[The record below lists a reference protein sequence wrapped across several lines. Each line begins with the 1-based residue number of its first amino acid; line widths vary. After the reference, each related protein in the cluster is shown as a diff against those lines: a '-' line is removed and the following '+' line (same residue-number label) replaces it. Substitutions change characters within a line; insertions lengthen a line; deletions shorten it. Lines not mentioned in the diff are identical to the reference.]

1 MKKNNDKSTANEI
14 LETDDEALREAAM
27 RDGTKRVGKFKL
39 RPCVPGTISIIRSNM
54 LEKRDEFW
62 FVAAFA
68 FTHSAPLEDVLAVDS
83 DPVAFNKAVRKWQ
96 IENIADLEEQ
106 NELSRLVSAAWDK
119 VNASETR
126 AQHASAPTGSTGG
139 K

>member
-1 MKKNNDKSTANEI
+1 MNTE
-14 LETDDEALREAAM
+14 LLTDDEVLREAGM
-27 RDGTKRVGKFKL
+27 REGTRKTGKWKL

-68 FTHSAPLEDVLAVDS
+68 FVHIAPLEDVLAVDS
-83 DPVAFNKAVRKWQ
+83 DQIAFNKAVRRWQ
-96 IENIADLEEQ
+96 LDNLTTIDEQ
-106 NELSRLVSAAWDK
+106 NELSALVSAAWDK
-119 VNASETR
+119 VNAAETK
-126 AQHASAPTGSTGG
+126 AQHASGASSSGG

>member
-1 MKKNNDKSTANEI
+1 MKKQNDKSTNNET

-39 RPCVPGTISIIRSNM
+39 RPCVPGTISIIRSNL

-68 FTHSAPLEDVLAVDS
+68 FVHSAPLEDILAVDS
-83 DPVAFNKAVRKWQ
+83 DPEEFNKAVRRWQ
-96 IENIADLEEQ
+96 LENIADLDDQ
-106 NELSRLVSAAWDK
+106 NELSKIVSAAWDR
-119 VNASETR
+119 VNAAETK
-126 AQHASAPTGSTGG
+126 AKHPSTGSPTSGE
-139 K
+139 

>member
-1 MKKNNDKSTANEI
+1 MKKQNDKSTTNET

-39 RPCVPGTISIIRSNM
+39 RPCVPGTISIIRSNL

-68 FTHSAPLEDVLAVDS
+68 FVHSAPLEDILAVDS
-83 DPVAFNKAVRKWQ
+83 DPEEFNKAVRRWQ
-96 IENIADLEEQ
+96 LENIADLDDQ
-106 NELSRLVSAAWDK
+106 NDLSKLVSAAWDR
-119 VNASETR
+119 VNAAETK
-126 AQHASAPTGSTGG
+126 AKHPSTGAPTSGE
-139 K
+139 

>member
-1 MKKNNDKSTANEI
+1 MKKQTQPTTTETD
-14 LETDDEALREAAM
+14 LLTDDEVLREQAM

-39 RPCVPGTISIIRSNM
+39 RPCVPGTISIIRSNL

-83 DPVAFNKAVRKWQ
+83 DPEEFNRAVRRWQ
-96 IENIADLEEQ
+96 LENIADLDDQ
-106 NELSRLVSAAWDK
+106 NELSKLVSAAWDR
-119 VNASETR
+119 VNAAETK
-126 AQHASAPTGSTGG
+126 AKHPSTGAPTSGE
-139 K
+139 

>member
-1 MKKNNDKSTANEI
+1 MKKQNDKSTTNET

-39 RPCVPGTISIIRSNM
+39 RPCVPGTISIIRSNL

-68 FTHSAPLEDVLAVDS
+68 FVHSAPLEDILAVDS
-83 DPVAFNKAVRKWQ
+83 DPEEFNKAVRRWQ
-96 IENIADLEEQ
+96 LENIADLDDQ
-106 NELSRLVSAAWDK
+106 NELSKLVSAAWDR
-119 VNASETR
+119 VNAAETK
-126 AQHASAPTGSTGG
+126 AKHPSAGSPTSGE
-139 K
+139 

>member
-1 MKKNNDKSTANEI
+1 MKKTPESTEY
-14 LETDDEALREAAM
+14 ETDDEALREAAF
-27 RDGTKRVGKFKL
+27 RDGPRKAGKWKL

-68 FTHSAPLEDVLAVDS
+68 FVHIAPIDDVISVDN
-83 DPVAFNKAVRKWQ
+83 DPIAFNAAVRRWQ
-96 IENIADLEEQ
+96 LENLTTLKDQ
-106 NELSRLVSAAWDK
+106 DELSALVDAAWAR
-119 VNASETR
+119 VNAAETK
-126 AQHASAPTGSTGG
+126 AKHASTGSTESG

>member
-1 MKKNNDKSTANEI
+1 MNND
-14 LETDDEALREAAM
+14 LLTDDEVLREAGM
-27 RDGTKRVGKFKL
+27 REGTRNTGKWKL

-68 FTHSAPLEDVLAVDS
+68 FTHIAPLDDVLAVDS
-83 DPVAFNKAVRKWQ
+83 DPIAFNRAVRRWQ
-96 IENIADLEEQ
+96 LDNLTTIDEQ
-106 NELSRLVSAAWDK
+106 NELTAIVSAAWDK
-119 VNASETR
+119 VNAAETK
-126 AQHASAPTGSTGG
+126 AQHASGSSSSVG

>member
-1 MKKNNDKSTANEI
+1 MNDE
-14 LETDDEALREAAM
+14 LLTDDEVLREAGM
-27 RDGTKRVGKFKL
+27 REGTRKTGKWKL

-68 FTHSAPLEDVLAVDS
+68 FVHIAPIEDVLAVDS
-83 DPVAFNKAVRKWQ
+83 DQIAFNKAVRRWQ
-96 IENIADLEEQ
+96 LDNLTTIDEQ
-106 NELSRLVSAAWDK
+106 NELSALVSAAWEK
-119 VNASETR
+119 VNAAETK
-126 AQHASAPTGSTGG
+126 AQHASGSSSSGG

>member
-1 MKKNNDKSTANEI
+1 MNDEI
-14 LETDDEALREAAM
+14 LTDDEILREAGM
-27 RDGTKRVGKFKL
+27 REGTRKIGKWKL

-68 FTHSAPLEDVLAVDS
+68 FVHIAPLDDVLAVDS
-83 DPVAFNKAVRKWQ
+83 DPIAFNKAVRRWQ
-96 IENIADLEEQ
+96 LDNLSSIDEQ
-106 NELSRLVSAAWDK
+106 NELSALVSAAWER
-119 VNASETR
+119 VNAAETK
-126 AQHASAPTGSTGG
+126 AQHASGSSPSGG

>member
-1 MKKNNDKSTANEI
+1 MKKTPENTDY
-14 LETDDEALREAAM
+14 ETDDEALREAAF
-27 RDGTKRVGKFKL
+27 RDGPRTAGKWKL

-68 FTHSAPLEDVLAVDS
+68 FVHIAPLDDILAVDN
-83 DPVAFNKAVRKWQ
+83 DPIAFNKAVRRWQ
-96 IENIADLEEQ
+96 LENLTTLEEQ
-106 NELSRLVSAAWDK
+106 NELSALVSAAWER
-119 VNASETR
+119 VNAAETK
-126 AQHASAPTGSTGG
+126 AKHASTGSTESG

>member
-1 MKKNNDKSTANEI
+1 MNTE
-14 LETDDEALREAAM
+14 LLTDDEVLREAGM
-27 RDGTKRVGKFKL
+27 REGTRKTGKWKL

-68 FTHSAPLEDVLAVDS
+68 FVHIAPLEDVLAVDS
-83 DPVAFNKAVRKWQ
+83 DQIAFNKAVRRWQ
-96 IENIADLEEQ
+96 LDNLTTIDEQ
-106 NELSRLVSAAWDK
+106 NELSALVSAAWDK
-119 VNASETR
+119 VNAAETK
-126 AQHASAPTGSTGG
+126 AQHASGATPSGG

>member
-1 MKKNNDKSTANEI
+1 
-14 LETDDEALREAAM
+14 M

-39 RPCVPGTISIIRSNM
+39 RPCVPGTISIIRSNL

-83 DPVAFNKAVRKWQ
+83 DPEEFNKAVRRWQ
-96 IENIADLEEQ
+96 LENIADLDDQ
-106 NELSRLVSAAWDK
+106 NELSKLVSAAWDR
-119 VNASETR
+119 VNAAETK
-126 AQHASAPTGSTGG
+126 AKHPSTGAPTSGE
-139 K
+139 

>member
-1 MKKNNDKSTANEI
+1 MKKNNDKSTTNET

-39 RPCVPGTISIIRSNM
+39 RPCVPGTISIIRSNL

-83 DPVAFNKAVRKWQ
+83 DPEEFNKAVRRWQ
-96 IENIADLEEQ
+96 LENIADLDDQ
-106 NELSRLVSAAWDK
+106 NELSKLVSAAWDR
-119 VNASETR
+119 VNAAETK
-126 AQHASAPTGSTGG
+126 AKHPSTGSPTSGE
-139 K
+139 

>member
-1 MKKNNDKSTANEI
+1 MNEE
-14 LETDDEALREAAM
+14 LLTDDEVLREAGM
-27 RDGTKRVGKFKL
+27 REGTRKAGKWKL

-68 FTHSAPLEDVLAVDS
+68 FVHIAPLEDVLAVDS
-83 DPVAFNKAVRKWQ
+83 DQIAFNKAVRRWQ
-96 IENIADLEEQ
+96 LDNLTTIDEQ
-106 NELSRLVSAAWDK
+106 NELSELVSAAWEK
-119 VNASETR
+119 VNAAETK
-126 AQHASAPTGSTGG
+126 AQHSSGSSPSGG